1 MALTQFI
8 PYKPKMGDKFTMH
21 KVFSSM
27 SFGECEVVSI
37 SPSGQWFKVS
47 GNSNSFSA
55 KTFRSRGA
63 TMTSGYYL
71 VPVR

>member
-1 MALTQFI
+1 MALS
-8 PYKPKMGDKFTMH
+8 YKPKIGDKFTMH
-21 KVFSSM
+21 KVFSRM

-55 KTFRSRGA
+55 KTFRSRVA
-63 TMTSGYYL
+63 TMASGYYL

>member
-1 MALTQFI
+1 MALT
-8 PYKPKMGDKFTMH
+8 YKPKMGDKFTLH
-21 KVFSSM
+21 KVFSRM

-37 SPSGQWFKVS
+37 SPSEKWFKVN
-47 GNSNSFSA
+47 GIDKSFSA
-55 KTFRSRGA
+55 KNLHSKGS